1 MKRFKYAFQGLL
13 VLFNKDKKFL
23 IHIIFACF
31 AILLSFYLKIN
42 IVEWFLIIIAIGF
55 VLTFEAMNTALEY
68 VVDLITDEY
77 HELAKKA
84 KDTAAASVMLASIIA
99 LVIGLIVFLP
109 YFIK

>member
-1 MKRFKYAFQGLL
+1 M
-13 VLFNKDKKFL
+13 V
-23 IHIIFACF
+23 
-31 AILLSFYLKIN
+31 
-42 IVEWFLIIIAIGF
+42 LIIIAIGF

-99 LVIGLIVFLP
+99 LVIGLIVFTIFYKIENTIFNLSI
-109 YFIK
+109 Y

>member
-31 AILLSFYLKIN
+31 TILLSFYLKIN

>member
-23 IHIIFACF
+23 IHIICACF

-84 KDTAAASVMLASIIA
+84 KDTAAASVMLASLIA

>member
-1 MKRFKYAFQGLL
+1 
-13 VLFNKDKKFL
+13 
-23 IHIIFACF
+23 
-31 AILLSFYLKIN
+31 
-42 IVEWFLIIIAIGF
+42 
-55 VLTFEAMNTALEY
+55 MNTALEY